1 MKANLIT
8 KTIEMSKNE
17 AKAAGRIGTEKFNEL
32 REYQRAYPNYTICII
47 EAPKKKSQYSGL
59 NYKFMETYIKNC
71 NKSNKDEILE
81 QFNTLRG
88 VGNKNRSKCEKA
100 RVASYLEVK
109 AWFLGIFSEIEEFKK
124 EQSDKIAEILNVA

>member
-59 NYKFMETYIKNC
+59 NYKFMETYIYSKETPSTYWLHRLKHSC
-71 NKSNKDEILE
+71 SNLVLDAFGLLHTNHHNFQKP
-81 QFNTLRG
+81 QNNLRLS
-88 VGNKNRSKCEKA
+88 RKA
-100 RVASYLEVK
+100 QLQCTKLPTQY
-109 AWFLGIFSEIEEFKK
+109 
-124 EQSDKIAEILNVA
+124 Q